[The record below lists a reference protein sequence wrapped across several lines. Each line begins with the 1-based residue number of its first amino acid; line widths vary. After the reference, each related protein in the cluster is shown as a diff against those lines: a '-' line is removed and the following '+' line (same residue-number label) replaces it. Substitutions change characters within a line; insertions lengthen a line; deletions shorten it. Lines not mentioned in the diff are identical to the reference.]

1 MPTSG
6 FLFQS
11 FLETGEDT
19 ARVKAML
26 QTNCPKCKGV
36 IESPY
41 LNEFR
46 SVKCGQCQEVVTV
59 ENVFVAT
66 KEFTIDR
73 EDLHNRIFRYESL
86 LREVE
91 KERALMANDRRVS
104 KETNQS
110 FDQFSLTLQE
120 LLEGARSHYR
130 LKLTRDLS
138 LQMDFD
144 NHKSQVKLIDISTAG
159 ASIESE
165 LSDSMPRPKAMINLQ
180 ISFPGFNE
188 PLSAMAKVVWARKL
202 TNESAAECCRLGI
215 KFVNLDEKTRSR
227 IWRFITES
235 SPGPASSFVS

>member
-1 MPTSG
+1 
-6 FLFQS
+6 
-11 FLETGEDT
+11 
-19 ARVKAML
+19 ML
-26 QTNCPKCKGV
+26 QTNCPNCKGV

-41 LNEFR
+41 LNELR

-59 ENVFVAT
+59 ENVSVAT

-86 LREVE
+86 LKEVE
-91 KERALMANDRRVS
+91 KERALMANDRRVA

-120 LLEGARSHYR
+120 LLEGARSDYR
-130 LKLTRDLS
+130 LKMTRDLS

-165 LSDSMPRPKAMINLQ
+165 QLDNLPRAKAMINLHLT
-180 ISFPGFNE
+180 FPGFRE
-188 PLSAMAKVVWARKL
+188 PLTALAKVVWVRKL
-202 TNESAAECCRLGI
+202 TEEPVAERYRIGV
-215 KFVNLDEKTRSR
+215 KFANLDETTRNG

-235 SPGPASSFVS
+235 SAGPTSSFVA

>member
-1 MPTSG
+1 
-6 FLFQS
+6 
-11 FLETGEDT
+11 
-19 ARVKAML
+19 ML
-26 QTNCPKCKGV
+26 QTNCPKCKGI

-41 LNEFR
+41 LNELR

-59 ENVFVAT
+59 ENVSVAT

-73 EDLHNRIFRYESL
+73 EDLHNRISRYESL

-91 KERALMANDRRVS
+91 KERALMANDRRVA

-130 LKLTRDLS
+130 LKMTRNLS
-138 LQMDFD
+138 LQMDLD
-144 NHKSQVKLIDISTAG
+144 NHKNQVKLIDISTAG

-165 LSDSMPRPKAMINLQ
+165 LLDNLPRPKAMISLHLT
-180 ISFPGFNE
+180 FPGFRE
-188 PLSAMAKVVWARKL
+188 PLTALAKVVWVRKL
-202 TNESAAECCRLGI
+202 TEEPDAERYRIGV
-215 KFVNLDEKTRSR
+215 KFANLDETTRNG

-235 SPGPASSFVS
+235 SAGPTSLS